1 VTKRDYIDFEDRS
14 QPLAYLITFRSY
26 GTWLHGDD
34 RGSIDRRNYN
44 RYGTRAMPANS
55 RILVE
60 EQGNLKN
67 VAVLLNTGHR
77 AIVETAI
84 REVCQYRN
92 WVLQAVN
99 ARMNHV
105 HSVVSARRTPED
117 VLNSFKSYA
126 TRRLREAG
134 ALSEVVRVWA
144 RHGSTRYLWTEEQ
157 VARGVDYVVNGQ
169 GNEPFS

>member
-1 VTKRDYIDFEDRS
+1 MAKRDYIDFQDQG

-44 RYGTRAMPANS
+44 RYGAPTMPANS
-55 RILVE
+55 RIFVE
-60 EQGNLKN
+60 EQDNLRTG
-67 VAVLLNTGHR
+67 AVLLNRRQR
-77 AIVETAI
+77 AIVEAAI

-92 WVLQAVN
+92 WVLHAVN

-105 HSVVSARRTPED
+105 HSVVSAQRAPED
-117 VLNSFKSYA
+117 VMNDFKSYA

-134 ALSEVVRVWA
+134 ALDARRWA
-144 RHGSTRYLWTEEQ
+144 RHGSTPYLWTEEQ
-157 VARGVDYVVNGQ
+157 VARAVDYVVNGQ
-169 GNEPFS
+169 GDAPFA